1 MMVEAMRTKYSHP
14 PINELVLGVYFNPPL
29 INLRSEH
36 VGLFWRTVRDEFPKL
51 QQQSPIGDLFIGA
64 PNEHAPMPRY
74 WLVAAD
80 DAHLLQIQR
89 NAFLV
94 NWRKRND
101 SDYPH
106 FETVKKVFDQQ
117 YENLVAFL
125 KAEADTGEVTIDVCE
140 LTYINLIEA
149 GEYWKEVGGVSA
161 VVPSFRPLE
170 PKLTEAKLQDV
181 NATSIFRFDER
192 STLSVNIRTGQNP
205 SAKAPRLVLELRASG
220 KPTAGTKSAAD
231 AWLAKAHDVIGECF
245 NTITAPD
252 IQQKY
257 WVPKTEK

>member
-170 PKLTEAKLQDV
+170 PKLTEAKLRDV
-181 NATSIFRFDER
+181 N
-192 STLSVNIRTGQNP
+192 
-205 SAKAPRLVLELRASG
+205 
-220 KPTAGTKSAAD
+220 
-231 AWLAKAHDVIGECF
+231 
-245 NTITAPD
+245 
-252 IQQKY
+252 
-257 WVPKTEK
+257 